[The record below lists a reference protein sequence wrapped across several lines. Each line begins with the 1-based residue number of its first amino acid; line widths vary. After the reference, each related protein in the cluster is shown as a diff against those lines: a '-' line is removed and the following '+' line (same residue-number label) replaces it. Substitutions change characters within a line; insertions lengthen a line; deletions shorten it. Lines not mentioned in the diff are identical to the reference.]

1 MGIPSLKRLVFI
13 AALLC
18 CAISLPAAV
27 VFQTFSPY
35 HHILVVDE
43 GGIRTLKFNNSM
55 ETKMSLANPLQGHFE
70 YTEYFHM
77 PWLWNTNL
85 QRVLM
90 IGLGGGST
98 QRSYQ
103 HFYTNVMVE
112 TVELDP
118 VVVTVAKKYF
128 SVRETSKHKIHQDDG
143 RVFLRR
149 TTNTYD
155 AIIMDAYTTTR
166 YGSSIP
172 PHLTTK
178 EFFALANQRLATN
191 GVLAYNIIGQLSG
204 WRADIVGSLYRTMK
218 EVFPRVYLFPAK
230 QSQNIVLIATKSVE
244 PFDAPRVQRQGA
256 ALMRSGAVKLP
267 AFVLRLASFL
277 NVAPPTAARSP
288 VLTDDRSGVE
298 GLLR

>member
-1 MGIPSLKRLVFI
+1 MSIPSLRRAVLTG
-13 AALLC
+13 ALLW
-18 CAISLPAAV
+18 CAVSLPAAV
-27 VFQTFSPY
+27 VFQTFSAY

-103 HFYTNVMVE
+103 HYYPNVMVE

-118 VVVTVAKKYF
+118 VVVVVARKYF
-128 SVRETSKHKIHQDDG
+128 GVQETPTHKIHQNDG

-178 EFFALANQRLATN
+178 EFFTLANQRLSTN
-191 GVLAYNIIGQLSG
+191 GVLAYNLIGQLSG

-218 EVFPRVYLFPAK
+218 EIFPHVYLFPAK
-230 QSQNIVLIATKSVE
+230 QSQNIVLVATRSVE
-244 PFDAPRVQRQGA
+244 RFDAARVQQRGA
-256 ALMRSGAVKLP
+256 ALLRSGTVKLP
-267 AFVLRLASFL
+267 SFAFRLPSFL
-277 NVAPPTAARSP
+277 NVPPSTAARSP